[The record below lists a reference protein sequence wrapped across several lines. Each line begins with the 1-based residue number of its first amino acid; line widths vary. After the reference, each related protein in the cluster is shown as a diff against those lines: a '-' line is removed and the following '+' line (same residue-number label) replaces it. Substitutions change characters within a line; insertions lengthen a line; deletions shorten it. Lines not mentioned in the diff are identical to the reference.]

1 MTVIPKLF
9 ERGMAVR
16 TEVLGR
22 EHVERMGK
30 RTTPFNADFQSFI
43 TQYAWGEIWT
53 RPALDRKTR
62 SMLTIAMLVALG
74 HHEELKLHIRAT
86 RNTGVTPD
94 EVKEILLQAAIYAG
108 VPAANT
114 AFNLAREVYDQMEK
128 ETSP

>member
-30 RTTPFNADFQSFI
+30 RTTPFNADFQTFI